1 MCDYDYTES
10 DIMGA
15 EARQRRRERKDDR
28 FKLDRLRARIR
39 EHPADQV
46 PVIEIGELVR
56 ILES

>member
-10 DIMGA
+10 
-15 EARQRRRERKDDR
+15 
-28 FKLDRLRARIR
+28 DRLRARIR